1 MARVKVGEV
10 RDLWRYPVKGMA
22 GERVATV
29 ELGPQGTLGDRR
41 WAVRDTAR
49 AEIQSCKFRP
59 DLLRCAARLDP
70 DAPGGVA
77 ITLPDGRSVGV
88 ADPEAAAAVSRL
100 VGHASTLEPLRPADD
115 AVFYRRHGVGDGTW
129 LAELKATFE
138 REPGEPL
145 PAILDAFPPE
155 AAEFVV
161 RPGTFHLVTQ
171 LHLLTTATLAHLAA
185 LDPVSD
191 WDVRRFRPNVL
202 VDTGRDAR
210 GLLEQAWVGRR
221 VLIGDAAVACVDT
234 TPRCGAITRAQ
245 AEGVVADTG
254 VLRTVVSRAAQ
265 NVGVYGEVA
274 FGNEVRVGDG
284 VFLDG

>member
-10 RDLWRYPVKGMA
+10 GELWRYPVKGMV
-22 GERVATV
+22 GERVEAV
-29 ELGPQGTLGDRR
+29 ELGPQGMQGDRH

-70 DAPGGVA
+70 AAAGGVA

-100 VGHASTLEPLRPADD
+100 VGHASTLEPLRPATD
-115 AVFYRRHGVGDGTW
+115 AAFYRRHGANGDAW
-129 LAELKATFE
+129 LAELKATFD

-145 PAILDAFPPE
+145 PEVLDALPPA

-161 RPGTFHLVTQ
+161 VPGSFHLVTQ
-171 LHLLTTATLAHLAA
+171 LHLLTTATLVHLDA
-185 LDPVSD
+185 LDPAAD
-191 WDVRRFRPNVL
+191 WDVRRFRPNV
-202 VDTGRDAR
+202 VIETGRDAR

-221 VLIGDAAVACVDT
+221 MLIGDAAVTCVDT

-245 AEGVVADTG
+245 AGGLVVDKR
-254 VLRTVVSRAAQ
+254 VLRSVVKEAAQ

-274 FGNEVRVGDG
+274 AGSKVRTGDG
-284 VFLDG
+284 VYLDG

>member
-10 RDLWRYPVKGMA
+10 GELWRYPVKGMA
-22 GERVATV
+22 GERVDAV
-29 ELGPQGTLGDRR
+29 GLGSQGMHGDRC

-49 AEIQSCKFRP
+49 AEVQSCKFRP
-59 DLLRCAARLDP
+59 DLLRCAARLD
-70 DAPGGVA
+70 AGATGGVA
-77 ITLPDGRSVGV
+77 ITLPDGRSLGV

-100 VGHASTLEPLRPADD
+100 VGHASSLEPLRPADD
-115 AVFYRRHGVGDGTW
+115 VVFYRRHGVEEGTW

-138 REPGEPL
+138 REPDEPL
-145 PAILDAFPPE
+145 PAILDAFPLE

-185 LDPVSD
+185 LNPASD
-191 WDVRRFRPNVL
+191 WDVRRFRPNV
-202 VDTGRDAR
+202 VIETGRDAR
-210 GLLEQAWVGRR
+210 GLFEQAWVGRR
-221 VLIGDAAVACVDT
+221 VFIGDAAVDCVDT

-245 AEGVVADTG
+245 AGGVMADTG
-254 VLRTVVSRAAQ
+254 VLRTVVRQAAQ

-274 FGNEVRVGDG
+274 LGSEVRAGDG
-284 VFLDG
+284 VYLDG